1 MSIDKESDGVPEIH
15 PSRPGTKINL
25 SMIAAV
31 VLFVAI
37 GIGLIIWFVHHHPTS
52 SKVMS
57 ERTFRP
63 TAGAVIGRIDEPA
76 ASPVA

>member
-1 MSIDKESDGVPEIH
+1 MSIDKESNGVPEVH

-31 VLFVAI
+31 VLFFAI

-52 SKVMS
+52 PKVMS

-63 TAGAVIGRIDEPA
+63 TAGAVIGRIDAPA
-76 ASPVA
+76 ASAAA